1 MVGPDQGCQMGYFQK
16 KNINLGKFWRA
27 LEWKMLVDF
36 MVICNIL
43 QPLGM
48 FHGNLVMLWSFGMYI
63 FHRFGIL
70 CHEKS
75 GIPGPDLALTRNWI
89 PQNFRNPEFTKTDAI
104 WICPNKFMYL
114 KLKLKS
120 KFF

>member
-1 MVGPDQGCQMGYFQK
+1 MENACRFYGHLQYFTAIRYVSWQFG
-16 KNINLGKFWRA
+16 N
-27 LEWKMLVDF
+27 VV
-36 MVICNIL
+36 VI
-43 QPLGM
+43 
-48 FHGNLVMLWSFGMYI
+48 WYI

-75 GIPGPDLALTRNWI
+75 GIPGPDLALTRIWI